1 MSKQTLV
8 IKSVTFSNVKWDTD
22 GEDVNLPKE
31 VTIKTEDLDIDLEDG
46 DAKENIAMQ
55 GADTLSDKYGW
66 CVKSFD
72 FEINY

>member
-1 MSKQTLV
+1 MIKQTLA

-22 GEDVNLPKE
+22 GEKVDLPKE

-46 DAKENIAMQ
+46 VPQENVAMQ
-55 GADTLSDKYGW
+55 GADILSDKYGW

-72 FEINY
+72 FEINH